1 MSVEKRILFLGVGGA
16 GMAPLAMWLAET
28 GDSIFGYDD
37 YLIQGALDCLTNAKV
52 DLLDVVMIEDIA
64 SYDQIVY

>member
-28 GDSIFGYDD
+28 EDSIFGYDD
-37 YLIQGALDCLTNAKV
+37 YFKHGALDYLV
-52 DLLDVVMIEDIA
+52 
-64 SYDQIVY
+64 